1 MDEVSRRATW
11 MPKIEPPWTCLAHCS
26 ILRCP
31 ALSTSPPSEA
41 PIDGYRTVFRGQY
54 PLYYNTEPSHILFS
68 IRPVQVTETTK
79 RFRRPQAGSGT
90 AWVGLPLKSDVGT
103 AGP

>member
-54 PLYYNTEPSHILFS
+54 PLYHNTEPPHILFS
-68 IRPVQVTETTK
+68 RRPVQVTETTK
-79 RFRRPQAGSGT
+79 RFSPTTSEFRDAL
-90 AWVGLPLKSDVGT
+90 VGPAAEK
-103 AGP
+103 